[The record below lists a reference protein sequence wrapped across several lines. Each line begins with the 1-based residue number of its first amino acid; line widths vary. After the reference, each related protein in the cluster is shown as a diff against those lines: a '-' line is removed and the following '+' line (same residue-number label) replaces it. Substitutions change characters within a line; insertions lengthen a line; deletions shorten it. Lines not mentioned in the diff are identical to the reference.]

1 VKKKES
7 NISATIGGEVEIKEG
22 KVDFT
27 PEESVRIVELVSII
41 VGETAGRYKPLEVK
55 DVIPCLE
62 KIVFTQTGKK
72 V

>member
-1 VKKKES
+1 MKKKES
-7 NISATIGGEVEIKEG
+7 NISVTIGGEVEIKEG